1 MNVIPLRLNDLMPA
15 QLPPIGCA
23 SVGVGIGKTETAI
36 KIIAKLGTCARGMT
50 RSEVDIAIV
59 YAVPTHKLAD
69 DLVMRF
75 ASAGVTSGVWR
86 GRLADNPANL
96 NEKMCLKPDA
106 VQEVASLGLPIQQSM
121 CRFKTDA
128 GYVSCESFLSCP
140 YQQQASLLR
149 GKQVVIVPHDSL
161 FYEMPNI
168 GPRNMLII
176 DEAFCFVGL
185 RGL

>member
-1 MNVIPLRLNDLMPA
+1 MNVIALNLTDFVPA

-36 KIIAKLGTCARGMT
+36 KIISRFAPGSKDFNQSDVSIM
-50 RSEVDIAIV
+50 VV
-59 YAVPTHKLAD
+59 YAVPTHKLGD
-69 DLVMRF
+69 DLVVRF

-86 GRLADNPANL
+86 GRQAENSARPR
-96 NEKMCLKPDA
+96 EKMCLKPEA
-106 VQEVASLGLPIQQSM
+106 VKEVSSLGLPIQQSM